1 MKKFGVGIIGCGA
14 IFGVHAFPLH
24 TIENVE
30 VKAVCDIKPV
40 AREAA
45 ARLFNCD
52 AYEDYHDL
60 LKRDDIDVI
69 HVMTPHYLHA
79 PMVIDAAN
87 AGKHV
92 LSEKPMSIT
101 IEDAKAEID
110 AGRKN
115 NVTIGVIS
123 QNRYNSASVA
133 IKEAIDSGSLG
144 KVVGQRILL
153 AWFKPNEYYQN
164 SDWHGTWDKEG
175 GSLIID
181 QSIHILDLARWF
193 VNDEIVSVQATIDN
207 RNHPVI
213 ETEDTA
219 EGLIKYRNG
228 VQSVFYATNNYTYN
242 SPVMVEIHC
251 EKGTALMEFDRAVIT
266 YRDGKELNVL
276 NNPNDVLNEAEYQA
290 FFNQSS
296 SQTAFQTL
304 SKWGVIGAPVTMP
317 ITWKTPRPYW
327 GITHIKQIKNFYE
340 SLTAGVQP
348 DITAAEAFK
357 TQEMICAIY
366 ESAKKHKPILL
377 NQTKE

>member
-30 VKAVCDIKPV
+30 VKAVCDIKPA
-40 AREAA
+40 AREVGS
-45 ARLFNCD
+45 RLFSCD
-52 AYEDYHDL
+52 SYENYHEML
-60 LKRDDIDVI
+60 ERKDIDVI
-69 HVMTPHYLHA
+69 HVLTPHYLHA

-92 LSEKPMSIT
+92 LSEKPMAIKL
-101 IEDAKAEID
+101 EDARAEIE
-110 AGRKN
+110 AGKRN
-115 NVTIGVIS
+115 HVTIGVIS

-133 IKEAIDSGSLG
+133 IKEALDSGSLG
-144 KVVGQRILL
+144 KVIGQRIILS
-153 AWFKPNEYYQN
+153 WFKPDDYYQR

-181 QSIHILDLARWF
+181 QAIHVLDLARWF
-193 VNDEIVSVQATIDN
+193 LDSEIVSIQASIDN

-228 VQSVFYATNNYTYN
+228 VQSVFFATNNYTYN
-242 SPVMVEIHC
+242 SPVMVETHC
-251 EKGTALMEFDRAVIT
+251 EKGMALMEFDRAVIT
-266 YRDGKELNVL
+266 YRDGKELNVI
-276 NNPNDVLNEAEYQA
+276 NNPNDTLDEAAYQA

-296 SQTAFQTL
+296 QQSAMKTL
-304 SKWGVIGAPVTMP
+304 SEWGVFGSPVTIP

-327 GITHIKQIKNFYE
+327 GVTHVKQIQNYYE
-340 SLTAGVQP
+340 SLAAGVQP
-348 DITAAEAFK
+348 DITAEETIK

-366 ESAKKHKPILL
+366 DSAKTR
-377 NQTKE
+377 QTVCLHGEKE

>member
-1 MKKFGVGIIGCGA
+1 MKKFGVGVIGCGA
-14 IFGVHAFPLH
+14 IFGVHAYPLH

-30 VKAVCDIKPV
+30 VRAVCDIKPA

-45 ARLFNCD
+45 SRLFHCD
-52 AYEDYHDL
+52 AYEDYKEM
-60 LKRDDIDVI
+60 LKREDIDVI
-69 HVMTPHYLHA
+69 HVLTPHYLHA
-79 PMVIDAAN
+79 PMVIAAAN

-101 IEDAKAEID
+101 LEDAKAEIE

-115 NVTIGVIS
+115 HVTIGVIS

-144 KVVGQRILL
+144 RVIGQRILL
-153 AWFKPNEYYQN
+153 SWFKPEEYYRN
-164 SDWHGTWDKEG
+164 SDWHGIWDKEG

-181 QSIHILDLARWF
+181 QAIHVLDLARWF
-193 VNDEIVSVQATIDN
+193 VNDEIVSVQASIDN
-207 RNHPVI
+207 RSHPAI

-242 SPVMVEIHC
+242 SPVMVETHC
-251 EKGTALMEFDRAVIT
+251 EKGMAMMEFDRAVIT
-266 YRDGKELNVL
+266 YRDGKELSVI
-276 NNPNDVLNEAEYQA
+276 NNPNDTLDEVQYQA

-296 SQTAFQTL
+296 AQSAFQTL
-304 SKWGVIGAPVTMP
+304 SQWGVFGSPVTIP

-327 GITHIKQIKNFYE
+327 GVTHIKQINNYYA
-340 SLTAGVQP
+340 SLAAGVQP
-348 DITAAEAFK
+348 DITAGETIK

-366 ESAKKHKPILL
+366 QSAKTK
-377 NQTKE
+377 QTVQLH

>member
-30 VKAVCDIKPV
+30 VRAVCDVKPP

-45 ARLFNCD
+45 GRLFDCE
-52 AYEDYHDL
+52 AYEDY
-60 LKRDDIDVI
+60 RDVIARADIDVVHI
-69 HVMTPHYLHA
+69 LTPHYLHA
-79 PMVIDAAN
+79 PMVIAAAD

-92 LSEKPMSIT
+92 LTEKPMSIT
-101 IEDAKAEID
+101 LEDAYAEID
-110 AGRKN
+110 AGRRN

-133 IKEAIDSGSLG
+133 IKAALDSGSLG
-144 KVVGQRILL
+144 QVIGQRILL
-153 AWFKPNEYYQN
+153 SWFKPESYYQN
-164 SDWHGTWDKEG
+164 SDWHGTWEKEG

-181 QSIHILDLARWF
+181 QAIHVLDLARWF
-193 VNDEIVSVQATIDN
+193 VNDEIDSVQATIDN
-207 RNHPVI
+207 RNHPAI

-242 SPVMVEIHC
+242 SPVMVETHC
-251 EKGTALMEFDRAVIT
+251 EKGMALMEFDRAVIT
-266 YRDGKELNVL
+266 YRDGKELSVI
-276 NNPNDVLNEAEYQA
+276 NNPNDTLDEAAYQA

-296 SQTAFQTL
+296 AQTAMQTL
-304 SKWGVIGAPVTMP
+304 SKWGVFGSPVTIP

-327 GITHIKQIKNFYE
+327 GITHIKQIQNYYA
-340 SLTAGVQP
+340 SLTAGVKP
-348 DITAAEAFK
+348 DITVGETIK
-357 TQEMICAIY
+357 SHEMICAIY
-366 ESAKKHKPILL
+366 ESAK
-377 NQTKE
+377 TKKVVQLAA

>member
-14 IFGVHAFPLH
+14 IFGTHAYPLH

-30 VKAVCDIKPV
+30 VKAVCDIKPP

-45 ARLFNCD
+45 SRLFNCD
-52 AYEDYHDL
+52 AYENYEDL
-60 LKRDDIDVI
+60 LKRDDIDVV
-69 HVMTPHYLHA
+69 HVLTPHYLHA
-79 PMVIDAAN
+79 PMVIAAAN
-87 AGKHV
+87 SGRHV

-101 IEDAKAEID
+101 LADALAEIE
-110 AGRKN
+110 AGKRNK
-115 NVTIGVIS
+115 VTIGVIS

-133 IKEAIDSGSLG
+133 IKEALDSGSLG
-144 KVVGQRILL
+144 KVVGQRVLL
-153 AWFKPNEYYQN
+153 SWFKPNEYYQN
-164 SDWHGTWDKEG
+164 SDWHGTWEKEG

-181 QSIHILDLARWF
+181 QSIHVLDLARWF
-193 VNDEIVSVQATIDN
+193 VDDEIVSIQASIDN

-242 SPVMVEIHC
+242 SPVIVETHC
-251 EKGTALMEFDRAVIT
+251 ENGMALMEFDRAVIT
-266 YRDGKELNVL
+266 YRNGREMSVI
-276 NNPNDVLNEAEYQA
+276 NNPNDTLDEATYQA

-304 SKWGVIGAPVTMP
+304 SKWGVFGAPVTIP

-327 GITHIKQIKNFYE
+327 GVTHIKQIKNFYQ
-340 SLTAGVQP
+340 SLTDGVQP

-366 ESAKKHKPILL
+366 EFAK
-377 NQTKE
+377 TKKMVTLHDVKE

>member
-14 IFGVHAFPLH
+14 IFGVHAYPLH

-30 VKAVCDIKPV
+30 VKAVCDIKPP

-52 AYEDYHDL
+52 AYEDYREL
-60 LKRDDIDVI
+60 LTREDIDVI
-69 HVMTPHYLHA
+69 HVLTPHYLHA
-79 PMVIDAAN
+79 PMVIAAAN

-92 LSEKPMSIT
+92 LSEKPMAIT
-101 IEDAKAEID
+101 LEDAKAEIE
-110 AGRKN
+110 AGKRN

-133 IKEAIDSGSLG
+133 IKEALDSGSLG
-144 KVVGQRILL
+144 KVVGQRIILS
-153 AWFKPNEYYQN
+153 WFKPEEYYLR

-181 QSIHILDLARWF
+181 QAIHVLDLARWF
-193 VNDEIVSVQATIDN
+193 VNDEIVSVQASIDN
-207 RNHPVI
+207 RNHPAI

-219 EGLIKYRNG
+219 EGLIKFRNG

-242 SPVMVEIHC
+242 SPVMVETHC
-251 EKGTALMEFDRAVIT
+251 EKGTALMEFERAAIT
-266 YRDGKELNVL
+266 YRDGRELSVI
-276 NNPNDVLNEAEYQA
+276 NNPNDTLDEVRYQA

-296 SQTAFQTL
+296 SQSAFQTL
-304 SKWGVIGAPVTMP
+304 SKWGVFGSPVTIP

-327 GITHIKQIKNFYE
+327 GITHIKQIKNYYE
-340 SLTAGVQP
+340 SLTAGIQP
-348 DITAAEAFK
+348 DITAEEAVK
-357 TQEMICAIY
+357 TQAMICAIY
-366 ESAKKHKPILL
+366 DSAKTK
-377 NQTKE
+377 QTVRLDS

>member
-1 MKKFGVGIIGCGA
+1 MKKFRVGIIGCGA
-14 IFGVHAFPLH
+14 IFGVHAYPLH

-30 VKAVCDIKPV
+30 VKAVCDIKPP

-52 AYEDYHDL
+52 AHEDYREL
-60 LKRDDIDVI
+60 IQRTDIDVV
-69 HVMTPHYLHA
+69 HVLTPHYLHA
-79 PMVIDAAN
+79 PMVIAAAN

-101 IEDAKAEID
+101 FEDAQAEVE

-115 NVTIGVIS
+115 NVVIGVIS

-133 IKEAIDSGSLG
+133 IKEALDNGSLG
-144 KVVGQRILL
+144 KIVGQRIMLS
-153 AWFKPNEYYQN
+153 WFKPDEYYLR

-181 QSIHILDLARWF
+181 QAIHVLDLARWF
-193 VNDEIVSVQATIDN
+193 VNDEIESVQASIDN
-207 RNHPVI
+207 RNHAVI

-228 VQSVFYATNNYTYN
+228 VQSVFFATNNFTYN
-242 SPVMVEIHC
+242 SPVVVETHC
-251 EKGTALMEFDRAVIT
+251 EHGMALMEFDHASIT
-266 YRDGKELNVL
+266 YRAGKEINII
-276 NNPNDVLNEAEYQA
+276 NNPFDTLDEADYQA

-296 SQTAFQTL
+296 AQSAFKAL
-304 SKWGVIGAPVTMP
+304 SEWGVFGSPVTIP

-327 GITHIKQIKNFYE
+327 GVTHIKQIKNYYE

-348 DITAAEAFK
+348 DITAEEAIK

-366 ESAKKHKPILL
+366 DSAKTK
-377 NQTKE
+377 QTIRLH